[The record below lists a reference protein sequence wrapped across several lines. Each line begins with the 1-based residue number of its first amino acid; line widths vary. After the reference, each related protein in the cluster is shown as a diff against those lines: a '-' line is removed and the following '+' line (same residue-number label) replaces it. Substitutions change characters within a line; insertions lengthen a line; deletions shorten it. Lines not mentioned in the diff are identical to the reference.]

1 MPPQALGPP
10 FVQIPQNP
18 ESPPHPSFES
28 PPPDRI
34 IVEFGGITFFFVNYM
49 PPSCQLQSLYPLP
62 PCPPLPVHL
71 SLSEESPG
79 APHLLNLDKFHYSFK
94 NQFDIEDTLFA
105 ATTASAP
112 ATAATN
118 ATELYF
124 SSEEVDEQLLT

>member
-1 MPPQALGPP
+1 
-10 FVQIPQNP
+10 
-18 ESPPHPSFES
+18 
-28 PPPDRI
+28 
-34 IVEFGGITFFFVNYM
+34 M

-71 SLSEESPG
+71 SLALSEESPG
-79 APHLLNLDKFHYSFK
+79 APHLLNRDKFQLSFK

-105 ATTASAP
+105 ATT
-112 ATAATN
+112 ATN